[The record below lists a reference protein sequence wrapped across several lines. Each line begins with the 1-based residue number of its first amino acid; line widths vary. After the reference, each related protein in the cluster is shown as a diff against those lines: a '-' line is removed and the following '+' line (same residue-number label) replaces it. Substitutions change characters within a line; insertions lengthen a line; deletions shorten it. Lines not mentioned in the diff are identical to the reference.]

1 MPEIVLMNVDA
12 SLGRN
17 EPDLRASVGL
27 NLALD
32 YLPGS
37 MMFDPAAR
45 NVADAQVASG
55 AVWFDAF
62 ITNVDRTARNPKL
75 LARLGN
81 PWVDLGIAYRC
92 AEVTVEFAAGGL
104 EGSLLFF

>member
-45 NVADAQVASG
+45 NVADAQFASG
-55 AVWFDAF
+55 AV
-62 ITNVDRTARNPKL
+62 
-75 LARLGN
+75 
-81 PWVDLGIAYRC
+81 
-92 AEVTVEFAAGGL
+92 
-104 EGSLLFF
+104 